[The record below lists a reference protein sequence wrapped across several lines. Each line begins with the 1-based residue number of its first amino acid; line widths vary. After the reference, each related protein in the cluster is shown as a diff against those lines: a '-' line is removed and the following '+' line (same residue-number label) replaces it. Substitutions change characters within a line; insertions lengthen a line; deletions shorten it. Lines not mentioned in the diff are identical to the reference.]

1 MGLFL
6 GSHSIPLTLRS
17 VFVPIPCGLL
27 TVAVLSEVWEDYASC
42 FVLFL
47 KISMVILGLSW
58 FHINFW
64 SICFSSVKNVTGN
77 LIGIKL
83 NLLI

>member
-6 GSHSIPLTLRS
+6 GSHSIPLTLMS

-42 FVLFL
+42 FVLFPQDFYGNSGSFMVPY
-47 KISMVILGLSW
+47 KILDYL
-58 FHINFW
+58 F
-64 SICFSSVKNVTGN
+64 
-77 LIGIKL
+77 
-83 NLLI
+83 